1 MAGAYHVVD
10 VKTAPID
17 GQKTGTSGLRKKVAE
32 FKKPH
37 YLANWV
43 QSLFSSIDG
52 LKGTFGVGEWSW
64 WVGCLIVLG
73 AGEGGGGAPGCGF
86 RAVSGLTAALRV
98 VLDQPS

>member
-1 MAGAYHVVD
+1 MAGTFRVVD

-52 LKGTFGVGEWSW
+52 LKGTCCAQRRLLVVSGSLVGREGRPL
-64 WVGCLIVLG
+64 GC
-73 AGEGGGGAPGCGF
+73 AGGAPLW
-86 RAVSGLTAALRV
+86 AVGGSHAY
-98 VLDQPS
+98 

>member
-1 MAGAYHVVD
+1 MAGSFTVVD

-32 FKKPH
+32 FKKPN

-52 LKGTFGVGEWSW
+52 LKGTADEWGAAVS
-64 WVGCLIVLG
+64 VLAWGWSGSRRVAFSLPVAVAVSVTCCG
-73 AGEGGGGAPGCGF
+73 AG
-86 RAVSGLTAALRV
+86 SDHLTI
-98 VLDQPS
+98 

>member
-1 MAGAYHVVD
+1 MTGAFRVVD

-52 LKGTFGVGEWSW
+52 LKGTSGAQRRLLVAGSLVGRENCFVAMGGAPLW
-64 WVGCLIVLG
+64 WVGSSQ
-73 AGEGGGGAPGCGF
+73 A
-86 RAVSGLTAALRV
+86 
-98 VLDQPS
+98 D